1 MLYFSKHPEK
11 FFSLLS
17 KFLKFPKQEFLKKCR
32 QYKPL
37 TLKNQFTKGDAGTNP
52 KLIGRLKRI

>member
-1 MLYFSKHPEK
+1 MPYFSKDSEK

-17 KFLKFPKQEFLKKCR
+17 KFFEVSKAREFLKKCR

-52 KLIGRLKRI
+52 KLI